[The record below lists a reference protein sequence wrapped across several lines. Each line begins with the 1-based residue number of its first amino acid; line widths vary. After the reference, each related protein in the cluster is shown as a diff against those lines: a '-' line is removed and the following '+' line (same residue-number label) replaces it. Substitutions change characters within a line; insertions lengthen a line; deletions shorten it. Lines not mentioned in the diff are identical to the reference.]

1 MAEVERRGGAG
12 AGVRRRIRGV
22 AAEGERRARANAR
35 HTLQSFQA
43 AVLTLA
49 ITTSRDR
56 HMIKHSKR
64 PINDPDTADAALEGL
79 LAQRDNTT
87 DPLSHP
93 LSPTFQAALTHAE
106 TEAYT

>member
-1 MAEVERRGGAG
+1 
-12 AGVRRRIRGV
+12 
-22 AAEGERRARANAR
+22 
-35 HTLQSFQA
+35 
-43 AVLTLA
+43 VLTLA

-106 TEAYT
+106 AEAYT